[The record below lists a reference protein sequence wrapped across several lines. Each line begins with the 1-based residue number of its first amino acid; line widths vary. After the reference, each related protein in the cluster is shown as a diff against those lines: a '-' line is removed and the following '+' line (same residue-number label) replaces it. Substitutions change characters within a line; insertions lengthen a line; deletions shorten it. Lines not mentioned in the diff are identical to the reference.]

1 MLNIKFRQEGGP
13 AMDVFVVKK
22 MYDGMVTSALTASGY
37 ILEIAEV
44 ENPWQAVAASTLD
57 RVDSQSGDGMMLFVS
72 PQQFGP
78 ERPVEMVLK
87 AISIYSPKAAD
98 DRWRTMHRP
107 VHYETPDW

>member
-22 MYDGMVTSALTASGY
+22 TYDSMVTSALTTSGY

-44 ENPWQAVAASTLD
+44 ENPWQAVAVSTLD
-57 RVDSQSGDGMMLFVS
+57 RVDSKSGDGMMLLVS

-87 AISIYSPKAAD
+87 AISIYSPQVAND
-98 DRWRTMHRP
+98 TWRTMHRP
-107 VHYETPDW
+107 VHHETQDR